1 MSGFFGIFRADG
13 RDISPVLL
21 PRIAAVLRFRGPHG
35 ELIRTQPGVGTCFA
49 YFATGPAKQALQ
61 QPVSLNGNWLLGDV
75 RVDARHELIDQLAAS
90 GTSVPEDATS
100 EALILRSWQTWGEAA
115 LAHLT
120 GDFSFALWDGGN
132 RCLSCARDF
141 VGPRPFYY
149 AHGGGIFCFS
159 NTLETLRLV
168 PEISLDLDE
177 MFVGEFL
184 LRGYCSD
191 LSRTIYAQIHRL
203 PAGHL
208 LSYKDDTIKVRRFL
222 TLPIEEPHRFSRPEE
237 YLEVYRQVLR
247 EAVKDRLPQGP
258 AALYLSGGL
267 DSASVCAVSSQIAP
281 QCDNRELL
289 KAFTVGWRPLFAD
302 PEPNYA
308 SLTARHLGLSHHVL
322 EDQNYSPF
330 APRPDTEPASPEPDI
345 EAFSSR
351 AWQIYRSIAKHSPVI
366 LSGDGGDDVLTGQ
379 SWPYFA
385 YLWGAGEWPE
395 MLRTIGSFAWSHG
408 RLPPL
413 RAGIRARLRGLLPGT
428 RQWQGYPNWLN
439 PEFET
444 RAGLRAKWQ
453 APNSVTESEHPIH
466 PQAYASLHKGFWSSV
481 LESED
486 AGTTQVALETRAP
499 LLDLR
504 ILRFLLRVPPVPWC
518 VDKELTRRAM
528 HGYLPDAILQR
539 PKTPM
544 LEDPLEVCLAS
555 GRWSPRIPDDP
566 PSAIHQFVDWHR
578 WIATLGSPKGLTVG
592 SNLFPLVLV
601 SWLKVVENAHRIE

>member
-1 MSGFFGIFRADG
+1 MSGFFGILRADG
-13 RDISPVLL
+13 KEISPDLL
-21 PRIAAVLRFRGPHG
+21 QRIAAVLRFRGPQG
-35 ELIRTQPGVGTCFA
+35 EAIWTQPGVGTCFT
-49 YFATGPAKQALQ
+49 YFATGPAEQALQ
-61 QPVSLNGNWLLGDV
+61 QPVLLDGNWLLGDV
-75 RVDARHELIDQLAAS
+75 RVDARRGLVEHLAAS

-115 LAHLT
+115 LDRLT
-120 GDFSFALWDGGN
+120 GDFSFALWDGQK

-149 AHGGGIFCFS
+149 AHSGGVFCFS
-159 NTLETLRLV
+159 NTLEALRLV
-168 PEISLDLDE
+168 PEISLELDE
-177 MFVGEFL
+177 VFVGDFL

-191 LSRTIYAQIHRL
+191 LARTIYAQIHRL

-208 LSYKDDTIKVRRFL
+208 LSLKDGVINVRRFL
-222 TLPIEEPHRFSRPEE
+222 ALPIEEPYRFSHAGD
-237 YLEVYRQVLR
+237 YLEAYRQVLR
-247 EAVKDRLPQGP
+247 EAVQDRLPQGP

-267 DSASVCAVSSQIAP
+267 DSASVCAISSQIAAERGS
-281 QCDNRELL
+281 REWL
-289 KAFTVGWRPLFAD
+289 KAFTIGWRPLFAD
-302 PEPNYA
+302 PEPYYA
-308 SLTARHLGLSHHVL
+308 SLTANHLGLSHQVL

-330 APRPDTEPASPEPDI
+330 APRQGAERPAPEPDI

-351 AWQIYRSIAKHSPVI
+351 ARQNYRSIATHSPVI

-413 RAGIRARLRGLLPGT
+413 RAGIRVRLRGVLPGR
-428 RQWQGYPNWLN
+428 RQWQGYPKWLN
-439 PEFET
+439 PEFEA
-444 RAGLRAKWQ
+444 RVGLRAKWHAQ
-453 APNSVTESEHPIH
+453 NATPDSHHPVH

-486 AGTTQVALETRAP
+486 AGNTHVPLETRAP

-504 ILRFLLRVPPVPWC
+504 VLRFLLRVPPVPWC

-528 HGYLPDAILQR
+528 QGYLPDAILQR

-555 GRWSPRIPDDP
+555 GRWSPLISGAP
-566 PSAIHQFVDWHR
+566 PSAIHQFVNWHQ
-578 WIATLGSPKGLTVG
+578 WIATLDSPKGLTVG

-601 SWLKVVENAHRIE
+601 NWLKVVENAHGIE